1 MERAELR
8 ADTRTVRGKKV
19 KRLRSDNLIPAV
31 VYGPDMEAAPIQVV
45 ERSLVKTL
53 HEVGSTA
60 LIDLF
65 IDDAAP
71 PHVVLAREIQRDP
84 LTSRVQHVDFYTVRL
99 TEKVKTT
106 PRIEFV
112 GTSPLVETGRGV
124 VVTSMTE
131 VEVECLPT
139 DLISSITVDIS
150 VLEEWDDNVIVAD
163 LPVPPAVTVL
173 ADPSEVVVSVV
184 PIRMEIEEEIEE
196 VEEEIEAEEFEVEVE
211 PEDEVSEEVESEA

>member
-1 MERAELR
+1 
-8 ADTRTVRGKKV
+8 
-19 KRLRSDNLIPAV
+19 
-31 VYGPDMEAAPIQVV
+31 MEAAAIQIA
-45 ERSLVKTL
+45 ERSLQKTL
-53 HEVGSTA
+53 LEAGSTA
-60 LIDLF
+60 LIDLM
-65 IDDAAP
+65 IDDKSP
-71 PHVVLAREIQRDP
+71 PQVVLAREIQRDP

-112 GTSPLVETGRGV
+112 GSSPLVEGGTGV

-139 DLISSITVDIS
+139 DLISSIVVDLS
-150 VLEEWDDNVIVAD
+150 VLAEWDDNVVVAD

-173 ADPSEVVVSVV
+173 ADPDEVVVSVV

-196 VEEEIEAEEFEVEVE
+196 VEVEVEAEEMVTEAEL
-211 PEDEVSEEVESEA
+211 EDEVPEESDSEA